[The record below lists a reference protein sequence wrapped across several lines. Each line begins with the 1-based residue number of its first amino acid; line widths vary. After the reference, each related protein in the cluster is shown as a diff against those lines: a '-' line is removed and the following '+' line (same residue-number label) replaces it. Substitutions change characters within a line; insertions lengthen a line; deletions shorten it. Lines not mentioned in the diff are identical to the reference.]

1 MLNIL
6 LCLTSTALLNA
17 ALFYAKTLLMIVG
30 IILKAALYT
39 ITALI
44 AFAANSLLCR
54 MALADGAID
63 AWNFTAIRLLS
74 GAACLG
80 LIMMA
85 QAHYL
90 RRNSLKRTNL
100 KQNSLKRTALK
111 QTGNLD
117 PAVLTDKG
125 DWLSAISLVVY
136 ALCFSVAYQALD
148 TGTGALILFA
158 VVQLTMIG
166 WGIYNKEPLN
176 RIQWLALLIALIGFI
191 YLMLPSAATPS
202 LSGALMMA
210 ISGAA
215 WGIYSI
221 RGKTC
226 VSPLRTTGFNFL
238 RSLVAVPILALIGM
252 SYLSTISMTGVML
265 AVASGTIA
273 SGIGYSM
280 WYVAMPLLKTTQSAV
295 VQLCVPVLAAIMGV
309 VFLSE
314 QLTLEFII
322 ASSVILGAVLVFV
335 LNKK

>member
-1 MLNIL
+1 M
-6 LCLTSTALLNA
+6 
-17 ALFYAKTLLMIVG
+17 KV
-30 IILKAALYT
+30 ALYT
-39 ITALI
+39 IIALI

-63 AWNFTAIRLLS
+63 AWNFSAIRLLS

-80 LIMMA
+80 LIMLL
-85 QAHYL
+85 QAHFL
-90 RRNSLKRTNL
+90 KRNALKRKLLKRTRL
-100 KQNSLKRTALK
+100 KQSSLK
-111 QTGNLD
+111 QTALQQTGSVD
-117 PAVLTDKG
+117 KTVLKEKG
-125 DWLSAISLVVY
+125 DWLSAISLVIY
-136 ALCFSVAYQALD
+136 AICFSVAYQALD
-148 TGTGALILFA
+148 TGTGALILFSA
-158 VVQLTMIG
+158 VQLTMIG

-191 YLMLPSAATPS
+191 YLMLPSAAMPS
-202 LSGALMMA
+202 LSGALIMA
-210 ISGAA
+210 ISGIA

-252 SYLSTISMTGVML
+252 SYLSTISMTGVIL
-265 AVASGTIA
+265 ATVSGAIA
-273 SGIGYSM
+273 SGIGYSI

-295 VQLCVPVLAAIMGV
+295 MQLCVPVLAAIMGV

-322 ASSVILGAVLVFV
+322 ASSVILGAVLVFT
-335 LNKK
+335 LNKDQPKKNGLIADI

>member
-1 MLNIL
+1 M
-6 LCLTSTALLNA
+6 
-17 ALFYAKTLLMIVG
+17 
-30 IILKAALYT
+30 KAALYT

-63 AWNFTAIRLLS
+63 AWNFTSIRLLS

-90 RRNSLKRTNL
+90 RRNSLKRT
-100 KQNSLKRTALK
+100 SLKRTSLKRTDLK
-111 QTGNLD
+111 QTGNFD

-125 DWLSAISLVVY
+125 DWLSAISLVIY

-176 RIQWLALLIALIGFI
+176 RIQWLALLIALIGFV

-265 AVASGTIA
+265 AVASGAIA